1 MSLIVGKIKRGFKF
15 IWQIFLMK
23 VLFEISFRLNMPSLS
38 ANIICLLIKTLNRSH
53 KYRVLCLGRSQFYDD
68 VRGLITYGDKIQYMY
83 FHKILLGRIV
93 RYMIPFNLDLSLLPK
108 FSKQKNIVASNYSED
123 GLTYHIDPRYS
134 EGKRKV
140 YNYMSKMFPILHKKL
155 KFDAVMSG
163 NYVYIDQQEF
173 FKICEENDVP
183 VIILNK
189 EGVGGKNISSEG
201 SWSAWGCRF
210 IGSKML
216 FMNNPYMQ
224 SEIKHLKGLDKTKA
238 SLVGLPRFDFYANSP
253 LTQSKNIV
261 LFAFLISDYFVQG
274 LTEKE
279 MTILEMITDE
289 FHKNFITFAI
299 KHPEYN
305 LVIKTKP
312 ANRYL
317 KQPKDIIN
325 KYFKEFKIDNLTITN
340 DAKVENLIINASVIL
355 GYNTTALIEGLVAN
369 KTIVSPNFSAVTGSN
384 NKGLFKDY
392 SDLLNYVN
400 KYDEMENI
408 ILNYNDFACSD
419 LNRKKQFFEPLIY
432 KNDGKV
438 SQRAERDIIKT
449 IVERRGK

>member
-1 MSLIVGKIKRGFKF
+1 M
-15 IWQIFLMK
+15 
-23 VLFEISFRLNMPSLS
+23 
-38 ANIICLLIKTLNRSH
+38 
-53 KYRVLCLGRSQFYDD
+53 
-68 VRGLITYGDKIQYMY
+68 
-83 FHKILLGRIV
+83 LLGEIV
-93 RYMIPFNLDLSLLPK
+93 RYMIPLDLDLSLLPK
-108 FSKQKNIVASNYSED
+108 YSEQKNIVHSSYKEN

-134 EGKRKV
+134 EGKKRV
-140 YNYMSKMFPILHKKL
+140 YNYILKMFPTLHKKL

-173 FKICEENDVP
+173 IKICEKNDIP
-183 VIILNK
+183 GIIMNK
-189 EGVGGKNISSEG
+189 EGISGKNIDPNVA
-201 SWSAWGCRF
+201 SWCDWGCRF

-216 FMNNPYMQ
+216 FMNEPYMRY
-224 SEIKHLKGLDKTKA
+224 EIKHLKGLDKRKA
-238 SLVGLPRFDFYANSP
+238 SLVGLPRFDFYVNTP
-253 LTQSKNIV
+253 VKEVNNIV

-274 LTEKE
+274 VTEKE
-279 MTILEMITDE
+279 MTILEMITNE
-289 FHKNFITFAI
+289 FHKYFITFAI

-340 DAKVENLIINASVIL
+340 DAKVESLIINASVIL
-355 GYNTTALIEGLVAN
+355 GYNTTALIEGIMAN
-369 KTIVSPNFSAVTGSN
+369 KIIVSPDFSAATGSN
-384 NKGLFKDY
+384 NRGLFKDY

-400 KYDEMENI
+400 TYDEMENI
-408 ILNYNDFACSD
+408 ILNYNDFAYSD
-419 LNRKKQFFEPLIY
+419 FNRKKQFFEPLLY
-432 KNDGKV
+432 KNDGKA